1 MELVTCFHI
10 VAAAAARGY
19 GSSFPV
25 VRNTV
30 SKSILLLLVED
41 EPMIMHI
48 IEDALIEGG
57 YEVLTALDG
66 PEALGLMEKHRQD
79 LAGLLT
85 DIRLGGEIDGWAV
98 ARSGREQKPEL
109 AVIYMTGDSAAD
121 WAAQGVPK
129 SVLLQKPF
137 ASAQV
142 VTAISTLL
150 TETDS
155 SIQIG

>member
-1 MELVTCFHI
+1 M
-10 VAAAAARGY
+10 
-19 GSSFPV
+19 
-25 VRNTV
+25 
-30 SKSILLLLVED
+30 LVED

-48 IEDALIEGG
+48 IEDALIDGG
-57 YEVLTALDG
+57 YDVLTALDG
-66 PEALGLMEKHRQD
+66 PEALGLMEKHKQD
-79 LAGLLT
+79 LAGLIT
-85 DIRLGGEIDGWAV
+85 DIRLGGELDGWAV

-121 WAAQGVPK
+121 WAVQGVPK
-129 SVLLQKPF
+129 SLLLQKPF

-150 TETDS
+150 NATDS

>member
-1 MELVTCFHI
+1 LV
-10 VAAAAARGY
+10 VG
-19 GSSFPV
+19 
-25 VRNTV
+25 NTV
-30 SKSILLLLVED
+30 SKSILVLLVED
-41 EPMIMHI
+41 EPMIIHI
-48 IEDALIEGG
+48 IEDALVDGG

-66 PEALGLMEKHRQD
+66 SEALGLIDEHKED
-79 LAGLLT
+79 LAGLVT
-85 DIRLGGEIDGWAV
+85 DIRLGGEVDGWAV
-98 ARSGREQKPEL
+98 ARSAREQKPDL

-150 TETDS
+150 TATDS